1 MGIVPVD
8 GGNDDFA
15 TFEKAN
21 QPTKVDEI
29 PVGKIKP

>member
-8 GGNDDFA
+8 GGNHDFA
-15 TFEKAN
+15 TFEKTN